1 MERVPLERRR
11 IRVQAFR
18 GGWPDGHRPFYFTM
32 ESTNGKKLHNFEQ
45 ARDVVDYGIELHAQL
60 NALYHGLSDAS
71 DQTRVKLLLHYLS
84 RHERNRAEAMRR
96 FEQPPHA
103 KSLDVWLQYA
113 PSLEIEQM
121 LKNCGARADLSV
133 DDVVKTALRFDDA
146 LTEIYKEAARE
157 AEDTN
162 ARAVFENLVEME
174 VREKQR
180 FVRDTE
186 WMEDM

>member
-1 MERVPLERRR
+1 M
-11 IRVQAFR
+11 
-18 GGWPDGHRPFYFTM
+18 
-32 ESTNGKKLHNFEQ
+32 
-45 ARDVVDYGIELHAQL
+45 
-60 NALYHGLSDAS
+60 
-71 DQTRVKLLLHYLS
+71 
-84 RHERNRAEAMRR
+84 
-96 FEQPPHA
+96 
-103 KSLDVWLQYA
+103 
-113 PSLEIEQM
+113 
-121 LKNCGARADLSV
+121 